1 MNDLSENTRI
11 FTEKYKTSHQEI
23 QKIPPAGP
31 SLKGFSLT
39 MNDLSENTKIFTE
52 KYKKIHREIQK
63 CSQRNTKKCQKIP
76 PAGPSRAFLNELF
89 VRKYKNIHRK
99 IQKYSQRNTEQ
110 VTMKSKK
117 SHQQQGP
124 RGLFFNNE

>member
-1 MNDLSENTRI
+1 MFPSFSVASFTDKWSPVAPTRSRALEGFSLTMNDLSENTRI

-52 KYKKIHREIQK
+52 KYKKNPKEI
-63 CSQRNTKKCQKIP
+63 QKIP
-76 PAGPSRAFLNELF
+76 PAAGPSRAFL
-89 VRKYKNIHRK
+89 
-99 IQKYSQRNTEQ
+99 
-110 VTMKSKK
+110 
-117 SHQQQGP
+117 
-124 RGLFFNNE
+124 